1 MTTVLAALEHALLN
15 SGSYNPDIEVA
26 PAAVLWP
33 DKDRLWQPI
42 IGQLQARL
50 PQLWTLGDYVPEQK
64 TGPAIWLRCA
74 MANRVDGIGA
84 AGAIPILYL
93 PGVSRQEL
101 RAIESCPESLKP
113 LVELQYRGVIWSQVN
128 AKDWTIL
135 AFLRS
140 DQGGLGLEVAQDR
153 AALHAMQLALYR
165 LLDVDVSL
173 LKGKR
178 LDKDYFNTL
187 LIDGDPIRDLLQWLD
202 QGDAFKAAKG
212 DTAWPAFVEVIKSQ
226 LGFDPD
232 KQGTLSAAALLAA
245 HEGPWQP
252 VWDRYCEAP
261 KLYPNIPAQLEK
273 TVLPMDMF
281 ADKSGWPQWN
291 RQQENELRLSLA
303 RLEQASPAQAR
314 KSIADLDNT
323 HGERRT
329 LVWAELGL
337 SPLAQ
342 SLKWLKKL
350 TEVTKSSIA
359 GGTIADMA
367 NTYQAVAWQADD
379 AVVQA
384 LKPIDQQEDFDAA
397 SKAIRAMYTDWAQ
410 DAARYLQESVQKHG
424 YPGLIAANRKP
435 VKYAKSETVFF
446 VDGLRFDVGK
456 RFAESLEAKGYSVEL
471 STAWSALPSVT
482 ATAKPAVSPVAQLI
496 SGVVGSEAFEPCVK
510 ETEQKLSGHHFQKL
524 LETNGWQKLAKTDV
538 GESTGQAWC
547 EYGDIDSQGH
557 DRGWKLAKHIDAILV
572 EVEDRISS
580 LLNAGWKQVRL
591 VTDHGWL
598 LLPGGL
604 PKTELP
610 AALVDSK
617 WGRCASIKPGS
628 HTDEQLYPWHWNAD
642 QYFALANGISCYK
655 LGEEYTHGGL
665 SLQECLTPELTIRKA
680 DNAYPDI
687 KVEITDVSWRGLRCN
702 VGVEGAFEGLLL
714 DVRLDAGDATTS
726 EVMSTKAIKDSGI
739 GSVVIEDED
748 LEGLEGF
755 ILVLTESGE
764 PVAQQR
770 TRIGGE

>member
-1 MTTVLAALEHALLN
+1 MTTILAALEHALLN
-15 SGSYNPDIEVA
+15 AASYNPDIEVA

-42 IGQLQARL
+42 ISQLQARL
-50 PQLWTLGDYVPEQK
+50 PELWLLGDYAPEQK

-74 MANRVDGIGA
+74 LANRIEGIDTG
-84 AGAIPILYL
+84 GAIPILYL
-93 PGVSRQEL
+93 PNVSRLEI
-101 RAIESCPESLKP
+101 RAVESCPEALKP
-113 LVELQYRGVIWSQVN
+113 LAELQYRGVIWSQVN

-140 DQGGLGLEVAQDR
+140 DQGGLGLDVAQDR

-165 LLDVDVSL
+165 LLDVDIKL

-202 QGDAFKAAKG
+202 QGESFKMAKG
-212 DTAWPAFVEVIKSQ
+212 ETTWPAFVEIIKSQ
-226 LGFDPD
+226 LGFDSD
-232 KQGTLSAAALLAA
+232 KQGALSAASLLAA
-245 HEGPWQP
+245 HEGPWQL

-261 KLYPNIPAQLEK
+261 LRYPHIPAQIEK
-273 TVLPMDMF
+273 TTPPMDMF

-291 RQQENELRLSLA
+291 RQQENELRLALT
-303 RLEQASPAQAR
+303 RLQQLSPAQAR
-314 KSIADLDNT
+314 KTIVELDNM

-329 LVWAELGL
+329 LVWTELGL

-350 TEVTKSSIA
+350 AEETKNSIA
-359 GGTIADMA
+359 GGSVTDMA
-367 NTYQAVAWQADD
+367 NTYQTVAWQADD
-379 AVVQA
+379 AVIQA
-384 LKPIDQQEDFDAA
+384 LKLLEQQEDFDAV
-397 SKAIRAMYTDWAQ
+397 SIAIRSIYTDWAQ
-410 DAARYLQESVQKHG
+410 DAARYLQALVQKSG
-424 YPGLIAANRKP
+424 YPAPNAAQQKP
-435 VKYAKSETVFF
+435 LKYQKGETVFF

-456 RFAESLEAKGYSVEL
+456 RFAQTLEAKGYSVEL
-471 STAWSALPSVT
+471 STQWSALPSVT

-496 SGVVGSEAFEPCVK
+496 SGVVGSDAFEPCVK
-510 ETEQKLSGHHFQKL
+510 ETQQKLSSHHFQKL
-524 LETNGWQKLAKTDV
+524 LEANGWQKLAKVET

-547 EYGDIDSQGH
+547 EYGDIDSEGH
-557 DRGWKLAKHIDAILV
+557 DRGWKLAKHIDAILI
-572 EVEDRISS
+572 EIEDRIVG
-580 LLNAGWKQVRL
+580 LFNAGWKQVRL

-617 WGRCASIKPGS
+617 WGRCASIKMGS
-628 HTDEQLYPWHWNAD
+628 HTDEQLYPWHWNSD
-642 QYFALANGISCYK
+642 QDFALANGISCYK

-665 SLQECLTPELTIRKA
+665 SLQECLTPQLIIRKP
-680 DNAYPDI
+680 NTAYVDV
-687 KVEITDVSWRGLRCN
+687 KAEITDVSWRRLRCN
-702 VGVEGAFEGLLL
+702 VAVEGAFEGLLL
-714 DVRLDAGDATTS
+714 DVRLEAGDATS
-726 EVMSTKAIKDSGI
+726 SKVMSTNAIKDSGV
-739 GSVVIEDED
+739 GSVVIDDED
-748 LEGLEGF
+748 LEGVAAT
-755 ILVLTESGE
+755 IVLLTNSGE
-764 PVAQQR
+764 LIAQQQ